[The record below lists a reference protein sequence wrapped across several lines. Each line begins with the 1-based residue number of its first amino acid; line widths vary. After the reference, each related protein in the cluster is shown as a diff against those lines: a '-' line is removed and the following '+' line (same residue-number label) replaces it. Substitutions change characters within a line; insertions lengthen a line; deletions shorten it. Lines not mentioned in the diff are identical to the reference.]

1 MLSISIFMI
10 LSEHFWETR
19 GEAKTAEIGI
29 AFKTFIFLL
38 FFLSRS
44 IKNLLSFVQ
53 WKSYFPLFK
62 YIYLNNWWNYGQLLF
77 YRGSWGGARELFKS
91 DREWWN
97 YLRIEKKESLEWP
110 LGTCSRASPPLMR
123 LERIWWITKARD
135 YELRI

>member
-1 MLSISIFMI
+1 MRNIKIWFTSMLSISIFMI

-19 GEAKTAEIGI
+19 GEAKTAEIRI

-53 WKSYFPLFK
+53 RKSYFPLFK

-77 YRGSWGGARELFKS
+77 YRGTEGARELLKA
-91 DREWWN
+91 DWEWWN
-97 YLRIEKKESLEWP
+97 YLRIRKTWIFPWGFIWTEKILKNDF
-110 LGTCSRASPPLMR
+110 TY
-123 LERIWWITKARD
+123 IH
-135 YELRI
+135 